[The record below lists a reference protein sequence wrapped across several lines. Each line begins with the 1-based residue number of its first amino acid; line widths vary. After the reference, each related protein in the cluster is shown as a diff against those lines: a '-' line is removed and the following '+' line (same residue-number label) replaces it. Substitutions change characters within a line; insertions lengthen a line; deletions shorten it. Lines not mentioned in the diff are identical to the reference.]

1 MKDLERFIIKELL
14 EEAKKKKSK
23 KNLDVTRPGGGKPD
37 GNVTQADILHLR
49 GVKIDEKELEEKKR
63 KKRKK
68 RKTKRKART
77 KPSDV
82 KLTPGYMANRSAGDQ
97 SKLQKLI
104 ARFKNAKTEKQKKK
118 AMDARIAFEKG
129 QYKSNK
135 QSVHNYVAES
145 SEFDDFLKEMIDNLD
160 EKKRK
165 KRKKKK
171 KKSSGRKISSK
182 VDKALKKKAK
192 DRNAPVGALK
202 AIYRKGMGAFYSSG
216 SRSGQNP
223 HSWSMARVNSVLKGG
238 KARSVDDAQW
248 KQIQKFRQRKKKK

>member
-1 MKDLERFIIKELL
+1 MKDLERAIIKKLL
-14 EEAKKKKSK
+14 EAKKKELSK
-23 KNLDVTRPGGGKPD
+23 KQKEKLDVAKPFGVID
-37 GNVTQADILHLR
+37 GDDFAKLR
-49 GVKIDEKELEEKKR
+49 QDKDEKNLEEKKR
-63 KKRKK
+63 KKRK
-68 RKTKRKART
+68 TRT

-82 KLTPGYMANRSAGDQ
+82 KLTPGYMANRSADDQ

-104 ARFKNAKTEKQKKK
+104 ARFKNAKTKKQKKK
-118 AMDARIAFEKG
+118 AMDDRIAFEKG
-129 QYKSNK
+129 QFKSKK
-135 QSVHNYVAES
+135 QSVHNYKNES
-145 SEFDDFLKEMIDNLD
+145 EELNEFLKEMIDNLD

-238 KARSVDDAQW
+238 KARSVDAAQW

>member
-14 EEAKKKKSK
+14 AEAKKKKSK

-37 GNVTQADILHLR
+37 GKVTQADILQLK
-49 GVKIDEKELEEKKR
+49 GVKIDEKELDEKKR
-63 KKRKK
+63 KKRKS
-68 RKTKRKART
+68 RT

-82 KLTPGYMANRSAGDQ
+82 KLTPGYKANRSAVDQ

-104 ARFKNAKTEKQKKK
+104 AAYRNAKTPKQKKK
-118 AMDARIAFEKG
+118 AREDRDAYEKG
-129 QYKSNK
+129 QFKSKK
-135 QSVHNYVAES
+135 QSVHTYKSES

-160 EKKRK
+160 EKKRKKRK

-223 HSWSMARVNSVLKGG
+223 HSWSMGRVNSVLRGG

-248 KQIQKFRQRKKKK
+248 KQIQKFRKRKK

>member
-1 MKDLERFIIKELL
+1 MKDLEKFIIKELL
-14 EEAKKKKSK
+14 AEAKKKELSK
-23 KNLDVTRPGGGKPD
+23 KQKE
-37 GNVTQADILHLR
+37 
-49 GVKIDEKELEEKKR
+49 KIDVAKPFGTIDGDDFEKLRQSEDSESLDEKK
-63 KKRKK
+63 KKK
-68 RKTKRKART
+68 RKTRT

-82 KLTPGYMANRSAGDQ
+82 KLTPGYAANRSAGDQ

-104 ARFKNAKTEKQKKK
+104 ARFKNAKTQKQKKK
-118 AMDARIAFEKG
+118 AMDARVAFEKG

-145 SEFDDFLKEMIDNLD
+145 SEFNEFLKEIIDNLD

-171 KKSSGRKISSK
+171 KKKSSGRKISSK
-182 VDKALKKKAK
+182 VDKSLKKKAK
-192 DRNAPVGALK
+192 DRNAPVSALK

-223 HSWSMARVNSVLKGG
+223 HSWSMGRVNSVLRGG
-238 KARSVDDAQW
+238 KARSVDAAQW